1 MSSGEKGE
9 SIPTA
14 TGALKK
20 REVLKIGLCRK
31 FTGNPCQSAIT
42 IKLQL
47 YLLKWEFGMGVLPVN
62 FLHIFNTIFPKNTPT
77 SSRLFLK
84 RTSEISFF
92 KINLSLGEQPQNEIW
107 KSTKIWLIISSQSER
122 NISQVSDSHRFTIT
136 DTRILQIYS
145 SCLT

>member
-84 RTSEISFF
+84 RTSEISSLRLIFPLGNNPRTKF
-92 KINLSLGEQPQNEIW
+92 ENPRKFDWSYHLSLRETSH
-107 KSTKIWLIISSQSER
+107 KSLTVTDSQSQTPGYCKS
-122 NISQVSDSHRFTIT
+122 IAPA
-136 DTRILQIYS
+136 
-145 SCLT
+145 